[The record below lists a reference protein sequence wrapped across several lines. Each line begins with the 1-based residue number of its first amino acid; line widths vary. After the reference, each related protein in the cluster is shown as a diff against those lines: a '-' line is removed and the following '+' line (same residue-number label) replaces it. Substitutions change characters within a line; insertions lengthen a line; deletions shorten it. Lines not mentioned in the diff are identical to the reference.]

1 MASSAK
7 CPFWATTFTAGGMIV
22 LCGLGSWQLQ
32 RLQWKNDLLAALDQ
46 QYETAA
52 PQISQL
58 SAELDLTR
66 GMITGQF
73 LQNKTIELKP
83 RTHEGVTGVHIFT
96 PFKTQSGETLLVNRG
111 WAPQNHGEIKTP
123 TTPRQIL
130 TGLFRA
136 PAKPNIFVPQNTP
149 DKGQWYRLDL
159 AQIETALEVPPLAP
173 VILYTEN
180 TTGDSLIPVGTK
192 PDLNNNHLQYAFFWF
207 AMAAALLSVYIL
219 RFIVKK
225 P

>member
-1 MASSAK
+1 MPVVTK
-7 CPFWATTFTAGGMIV
+7 LPFWATTLTAGGMIV

-32 RLQWKNDLLAALDQ
+32 RLQWKNDLLATLDQ
-46 QYETAA
+46 QYETTP
-52 PQISQL
+52 PQISAL
-58 SAELDLTR
+58 SEELDLTR

-73 LQNKTIELKP
+73 LQNKNIELKP
-83 RTHEGVTGVHIFT
+83 RTHEGVTGVHVFT

-111 WAPQNHGEIKTP
+111 WAEQNHGEIKAP
-123 TTPRQIL
+123 QGRQSL
-130 TGLFRA
+130 SGLFRA
-136 PAKPNIFVPQNTP
+136 PSKPNIFVPQNTP
-149 DKGQWYRLDL
+149 DKGQWYRIDL
-159 AQIETALEVPPLAP
+159 AQMEIALKVSPLAP

-180 TTGDSLIPVGTK
+180 NTGENLIPVGTK
-192 PDLNNNHLQYAFFWF
+192 PELNNNHLQYAWFWF